1 MPLST
6 AASISG
12 SSASLRS
19 RTLLYTLNTMTPISS
34 VYRVMVIG
42 ELIRVIGLFSELFIA
57 SLSDDSASGPRITA
71 ISTGASAAMID
82 VVFMIILGLIGFA
95 MRRFDVPLAPVL
107 IAVILGPLAES
118 SLREAMN
125 NSENNPM
132 TLISSPI
139 TITLYTLLI
148 GVIVF
153 SVYSKVRLRKDAE
166 DPEIEAA
173 VDSGKVRDLD

>member
-1 MPLST
+1 MKTTSII
-6 AASISG
+6 AA
-12 SSASLRS
+12 
-19 RTLLYTLNTMTPISS
+19 
-34 VYRVMVIG
+34 
-42 ELIRVIGLFSELFIA
+42 
-57 SLSDDSASGPRITA
+57 
-71 ISTGASAAMID
+71 
-82 VVFMIILGLIGFA
+82 
-95 MRRFDVPLAPVL
+95 LAPVL